1 MIFWDSSAILPLCL
15 KEGMSPAMKK
25 IVLSDEDMVVWWG
38 TRVECISALA
48 RRLREGTIEPE
59 GEKQFRSALNVLAS
73 QWSEM
78 QPGGVVRQRAE
89 RLLMIHPLRAADALQ
104 LAAALVWAGEMPSG
118 LEVACLDIN
127 LSNAFQKEGFT
138 VVP

>member
-1 MIFWDSSAILPLCL
+1 MIFWDSSAILPLCVN
-15 KEGMSPAMKK
+15 EEMSSLVKNV
-25 IVLSDEDMVVWWG
+25 VLSDPDMIVWWG

-48 RRLREGTIEPE
+48 RRVREGTIKTE
-59 GEKQFRSALNVLAS
+59 GEKQFKSALGVLAS
-73 QWSEM
+73 RWSEV
-78 QPGGVVRQRAE
+78 QPSGIVRQRAE
-89 RLLMIHPLRAADALQ
+89 RLLMTHPLRAADAFQ

-127 LSNAFQKEGFT
+127 LGRALQKEGFT

>member
-25 IVLSDEDMVVWWG
+25 IALSDPDMVVWWG

-48 RRLREGTIEPE
+48 RRLRECTVGQD
-59 GEKQFRSALNVLAS
+59 GERQFRSILNALSS
-73 QWSEM
+73 QWSEV
-78 QPGGVVRQRAE
+78 QPGGIVRQRAE
-89 RLLMIHPLRAADALQ
+89 RLLMTHFLRVADAFQ
-104 LAAALVWAGEMPSG
+104 LAAALVWAGEIPSG
-118 LEVACLDIN
+118 LEVACLDVN
-127 LSNAFQKEGFT
+127 LGKAFQKEGFT